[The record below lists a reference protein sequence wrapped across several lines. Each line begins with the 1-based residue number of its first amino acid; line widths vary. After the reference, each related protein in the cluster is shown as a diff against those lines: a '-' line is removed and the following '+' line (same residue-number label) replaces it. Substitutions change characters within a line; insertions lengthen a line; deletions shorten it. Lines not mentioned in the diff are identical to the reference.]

1 MPDAMPG
8 LFLGQSD
15 AAQPENLLFNR
26 ANRHGVV
33 AGATGTGKTVT
44 LQIMAQGFS
53 DAGVPVFCADVKGDL
68 SGISQIG
75 TPNEKLVARATEMGL
90 TLTPRAAPTVFWD
103 LYGQKGHPI
112 RTTVSEIGPV
122 LMARMLN
129 LNDVQEGVLTVVFHV
144 ADKEGLLLLDLDDLR
159 SLLVYVGEN
168 AERIGREVGNVAPAS
183 IAAIQRSLLQVE
195 QQGGDAFFGEPALKL
210 EDMIRVGLDG
220 RGQVNVLDS
229 TRLMNSPRLYAAFL
243 LWLLSELFEQLPE
256 VGDPEK
262 PRLVFFFDEA
272 HLLFNDAP
280 RALLE
285 KVEQVVRL
293 IRSKGVGV
301 YFVTQNPADIPDS
314 VLAQLGNRIQHALRA
329 YTPSEQKGLK
339 AASQSFRANAA
350 FDTAE
355 AIQGLGVGEALVS
368 VLDEKGAPTIVARTK
383 IRPPASRLGPATDTE
398 RAAVMAA
405 SPVRGLYEQ
414 VLNRE
419 SAAEILANRHSAADQ
434 AEVQA
439 KAQAEADKA
448 AAIQAKADQKAAEA
462 RAKAQAQAQAEARA
476 SREAAKPARRS
487 TRETPVEALTKS
499 VLRTAGSTLTRELM
513 RGLLGGLKR
522 R

>member
-1 MPDAMPG
+1 MTDTG
-8 LFLGQSD
+8 VFLGQSPD
-15 AAQPENLLFNR
+15 KPEILLYGR

-68 SGISQIG
+68 SGIALPGS
-75 TPNEKLVARATEMGL
+75 PNEKLLARAQGMGL
-90 TLTPRAAPTVFWD
+90 TLEPKAAPVVFWD
-103 LYGQKGHPI
+103 LYGQRGHPI
-112 RTTVSEIGPV
+112 RTTVSEIGP
-122 LMARMLN
+122 LLLARMLN
-129 LNDVQEGVLTVVFHV
+129 LNEVQEGVLSVLFHV

-159 SLLVYVGEN
+159 AMLVYLGEN

-183 IAAIQRSLLQVE
+183 IAAIQRALLQLE
-195 QQGGDAFFGEPALKL
+195 QQGGGALFGEPALRL
-210 EDMIRVGLDG
+210 EDMLRTGLDG
-220 RGQVNVLDS
+220 RGQVNVLDA

-272 HLLFNDAP
+272 HLLFNDTP
-280 RALLE
+280 DALRE

-301 YFVTQNPADIPDS
+301 YFVTQNPADIPDT

-339 AASQSFRANAA
+339 AASQSFRPNPA

-355 AIQGLGVGEALVS
+355 CIQGLGVGEALVS
-368 VLDEKGAPTIVARTK
+368 TLDEKGAPNVVGRTA
-383 IRPPASRLGPATDTE
+383 IRPPASRLGPATDAE
-398 RAAVMAA
+398 RAQIMGS
-405 SPVRGLYEQ
+405 SPVRGLYDTI
-414 VLNRE
+414 VDRE
-419 SAAEILANRHSAADQ
+419 SAAEILAARRGEADQ
-434 AEVQA
+434 AAADARLAEA
-439 KAQAEADKA
+439 KARADAAAAKDAGKA
-448 AAIQAKADQKAAEA
+448 AAAREKEQARMQA
-462 RAKAQAQAQAEARA
+462 RYE
-476 SREAAKPARRS
+476 REAARSRAPARRS
-487 TRETPVEALTKS
+487 TRETPVEAMTKS
-499 VLRTAGSTLTRELM
+499 VLRTAGSTLTRELL
-513 RGLLGGLKR
+513 RGILGGLKR

>member
-1 MPDAMPG
+1 MSDALPG

-15 AAQPENLLFNR
+15 AAQPETLLFTR

-75 TPNEKLVARATEMGL
+75 TPNEKLIARAADMGL

-129 LNDVQEGVLTVVFHV
+129 LNEVQEGVLTVVFHV

-159 SLLVYVGEN
+159 SLLAYVGEN
-168 AERIGREVGNVAPAS
+168 ADRIGREVGNVAPAS
-183 IAAIQRSLLQVE
+183 IAAIQRSLLQIE
-195 QQGGDAFFGEPALKL
+195 QQGGSAFFGEPALKL

-339 AASQSFRANAA
+339 AASQSFRVNSA

-398 RAAVMAA
+398 RAAIMAS

-419 SAAEILANRHSAADQ
+419 SAEEILAARHAATDQ
-434 AEVQA
+434 AE
-439 KAQAEADKA
+439 
-448 AAIQAKADQKAAEA
+448 
-462 RAKAQAQAQAEARA
+462 AQAQAQADAARAAELQAKADEKAAKERAREQARVAPRPAAPPRARA
-476 SREAAKPARRS
+476 SSRQSPM
-487 TRETPVEALTKS
+487 EALTKS
-499 VLRTAGSTLTRELM
+499 VLRTAGSTITRELL
-513 RGLLGGLKR
+513 RGVLGSLKKR
-522 R
+522 

>member
-1 MPDAMPG
+1 MPDALPG

-68 SGISQIG
+68 SGISQVG
-75 TPNEKLVARATEMGL
+75 APNEKLIARAAEMGL

-183 IAAIQRSLLQVE
+183 IASIQRALLQVE
-195 QQGGDAFFGEPALKL
+195 QQGGAAFFGEPALKL

-434 AEVQA
+434 AEI
-439 KAQAEADKA
+439 QAEADKA

-462 RAKAQAQAQAEARA
+462 RAKAQAQAEARA

>member
-1 MPDAMPG
+1 MSDTAPLPG
-8 LFLGQSD
+8 LFIGQSND
-15 AAQPENLLFNR
+15 GGAPAPERILYQR
-26 ANRHGVV
+26 ANRHGVI

-44 LQIMAQGFS
+44 LQILAQGFS

-68 SGISQIG
+68 SGISQPG
-75 TPNEKLVARATEMGL
+75 DTARFADRAGQMGL
-90 TLTPRAAPTVFWD
+90 TLTGKAAPVVFWD

-112 RTTVSEIGPV
+112 RATVSDVGPT
-122 LMARMLN
+122 LLARMLE
-129 LNDVQEGVLTVVFHV
+129 LNDVQEGVLTVAFHV
-144 ADKEGLLLLDLDDLR
+144 ADKEGLLLLDLEDLR
-159 SLLVYVGEN
+159 ALLAYVGEN
-168 AERIGREVGNVAPAS
+168 AQTIGREVGNVSPTS
-183 IAAIQRSLLQVE
+183 IAAIQRALLQLE
-195 QQGGDAFFGEPALKL
+195 QQGGKAFFGEPALRL
-210 EDMIRVGLDG
+210 EDMMRTTLDG

-256 VGDPEK
+256 IGDPEK

-280 RALLE
+280 KGLLE

-339 AASQSFRANAA
+339 AASQSFRVNAA
-350 FDTAE
+350 FDTVE

-383 IRPPASRLGPATDTE
+383 IRPPASRLGPATDAE

-405 SPVRGLYEQ
+405 SPVRGLYDQ

-434 AEVQA
+434 AEAQA
-439 KAQAEADKA
+439 KAQADAAKA
-448 AAIQAKADQKAAEA
+448 ADIQAKADEKAEKERA
-462 RAKAQAQAQAEARA
+462 REQARVAPRPAPAPRARA
-476 SREAAKPARRS
+476 SNRQ
-487 TRETPVEALTKS
+487 TPMEALTKS

-513 RGLLGGLKR
+513 RGILGGLKR